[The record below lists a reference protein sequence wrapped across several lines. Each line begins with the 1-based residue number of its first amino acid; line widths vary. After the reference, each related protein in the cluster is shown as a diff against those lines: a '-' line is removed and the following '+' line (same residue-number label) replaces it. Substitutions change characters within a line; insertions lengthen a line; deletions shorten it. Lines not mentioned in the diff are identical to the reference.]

1 MPAALLDVE
10 RAGKFRKAFGEP
22 LVVIALPADGDAGKP
37 RPSYTAGVN
46 GAGVREKKMA
56 ALGSVASALLLVS
69 LKVFLAVVTGSLGIL
84 SEALHSSLDLITT
97 IITYLS
103 VRISDQPADS
113 NHTYG
118 HGKVENFSAF
128 VETGLLL
135 LASVYIIWEA
145 FHRMLTREVNIQP
158 SLLAV
163 VVLGLTLVIDVV
175 RSRALTRVAK
185 KYQSEALE
193 ADALHFS
200 TDVWSTVVVMFG
212 MGVVWMGKR
221 WGIEWLTYAD
231 PIAAL
236 IVSAVI
242 IRVGSRLGKRT
253 IDALLDAAP
262 AGLQPR
268 IAAAVQEL
276 DGVLAAERVRVRR
289 AGNRHFVDVTI
300 SVPRTASFEQ
310 VHATSEAVERR
321 ITAMLPA
328 DVMVHME
335 PRAAADEN
343 LFDAIRAAAQRRGL
357 PVHEIAAHQ
366 LDGRTFVAL
375 HLEVNQGLTLREAH
389 RQATELEEEIR
400 RLPALTGGEGRS
412 PAGAGQVNIHIE
424 PLGAQI
430 VSADDMNYL
439 SQAVRGHINGMRE
452 QFQELVDC
460 HEVNSRSV
468 DGKVVVTCHCT
479 MDGSLP
485 IQRAHDVTEALQD
498 RVKERFPQIFEINI
512 HPEPIEE
519 S

>member
-1 MPAALLDVE
+1 
-10 RAGKFRKAFGEP
+10 
-22 LVVIALPADGDAGKP
+22 
-37 RPSYTAGVN
+37 
-46 GAGVREKKMA
+46 MA
-56 ALGSVASALLLVS
+56 ALGSVASALVLVS

-97 IITYLS
+97 VITYLS

-113 NHTYG
+113 KHTYG

-145 FHRMLTREVNIQP
+145 FHRMLTREVHIQP

-163 VVLGLTLVIDVV
+163 GVLGLTIVIDVV

-212 MGVVWMGKR
+212 MVVVWLGQR
-221 WGIEWLTYAD
+221 WGIEWLSYAD

-236 IVSAVI
+236 VVSAVI

-262 AGLQPR
+262 AGLQQR
-268 IAAAVQEL
+268 IAAAVEEL
-276 DGVLAAERVRVRR
+276 EGVLAAERVRVRR

-310 VHATSEAVERR
+310 VHATSEAVEQRVTE
-321 ITAMLPA
+321 IVPA

-343 LFDAIRAAAQRRGL
+343 LFDAIRAVAQRRGL
-357 PVHEIAAHQ
+357 QVHEIAAHQ
-366 LDGRTFVAL
+366 LDGRLYVAL
-375 HLEVNQGLTLREAH
+375 HLEVDQALTLRAAH
-389 RQATELEEEIR
+389 RRATELEEEIR
-400 RLPALTGGEGRS
+400 RLPALTGDEGR
-412 PAGAGQVNIHIE
+412 PAAGADQVNIHIE
-424 PLGAQI
+424 PLGTQI
-430 VSADDMNYL
+430 VSADDMNEL
-439 SQAVRGHINGMRE
+439 SGAVREHINGLQSHYRE
-452 QFQELVDC
+452 VVNC
-460 HEVNSRSV
+460 HEVNARRV
-468 DGKVVVTCHCT
+468 DGKVVVTCHCA
-479 MDGSLP
+479 MDGGLP
-485 IQRAHDVTEALQD
+485 IGRVHDVTEALQD
-498 RVKERFPQIFEINI
+498 RVKEKFPQIFEVNI
-512 HPEPIEE
+512 HPEPLEE

>member
-1 MPAALLDVE
+1 
-10 RAGKFRKAFGEP
+10 
-22 LVVIALPADGDAGKP
+22 
-37 RPSYTAGVN
+37 
-46 GAGVREKKMA
+46 MA
-56 ALGSVASALLLVS
+56 ALGSVASALVLVS

-97 IITYLS
+97 VITYLS

-113 NHTYG
+113 KHTYG

-145 FHRMLTREVNIQP
+145 FHRMLTREVHIQP

-163 VVLGLTLVIDVV
+163 GVLGLTIVIDVV

-212 MGVVWMGKR
+212 MVVVWLGQR
-221 WGIEWLTYAD
+221 WGIEWFSYAD

-236 IVSAVI
+236 VVSAVI
-242 IRVGSRLGKRT
+242 IWVGSRLGKRT

-262 AGLQPR
+262 AGLQQR
-268 IAAAVQEL
+268 IAAAVGEM

-289 AGNRHFVDVTI
+289 AGNRHFVDITI

-310 VHATSEAVERR
+310 VHATSEAVEQRVTE
-321 ITAMLPA
+321 IVPA

-343 LFDAIRAAAQRRGL
+343 LFDAIRAVAQRRGL
-357 PVHEIAAHQ
+357 QVHEIAAHQ
-366 LDGRTFVAL
+366 LDGRLYVAL
-375 HLEVNQGLTLREAH
+375 HLEVDQTLTLRAAH
-389 RQATELEEEIR
+389 RRATELEEEIR
-400 RLPALTGGEGRS
+400 RLPAVTGGEGR
-412 PAGAGQVNIHIE
+412 PAAGADQVNIHIE
-424 PLGAQI
+424 PLGTQI
-430 VSADDMNYL
+430 VSADDMNEL
-439 SQAVRGHINGMRE
+439 SDAVREHINGLQSHYRE
-452 QFQELVDC
+452 VVNC
-460 HEVNSRSV
+460 HEVNARRV
-468 DGKVVVTCHCT
+468 DGKVVVTCHCA

-485 IQRAHDVTEALQD
+485 IGRVHDVTEALQD
-498 RVKERFPQIFEINI
+498 RVKEKFPQIFEVNI
-512 HPEPIEE
+512 HPEPLEE